1 MGLGV
6 LLELARHLELLAAGL
21 AGVHLGPRQLFA
33 VLLQMQHELTVENE
47 LVATLC
53 TDQILEEERG
63 KEQRRR
69 KRRED
74 EVTDKR
80 RRTEKNPNSEDM
92 HVL

>member
-53 TDQILEEERG
+53 TDQILEARG
-63 KEQRRR
+63 KEQRGG
-69 KRRED
+69 K
-74 EVTDKR
+74 K
-80 RRTEKNPNSEDM
+80 
-92 HVL
+92 